1 MIGVIDYGAGNL
13 RSVCNSLKKLS
24 VDCHVVKAPSDLNK
38 IQTMI
43 FPGVGSFGDSSDQLK
58 KQSLFEPIREWI
70 INDRP
75 FLGICIG
82 FQMLFDSSEESPG
95 SEGLG
100 IIPGKVIKFS
110 EQKNLKVP
118 HMGWN
123 EVQIKNL
130 DDPVWQKI
138 DDLTHFYFVHSYF
151 PKPNNPEVSSS
162 TTGYGVDFTSSI
174 RFGNI
179 FGTQF
184 HPEKSQKSGLRLIEN
199 FLKST

>member
-38 IQTMI
+38 IETMI

-58 KQSLFEPIREWI
+58 KQLLFEPIREWI

-130 DDPVWQKI
+130 NDPVWQKI

-151 PKPNNPEVSSS
+151 PKPDNPEVSSS
-162 TTGYGVDFTSSI
+162 TTGYGEDFTSSI

-184 HPEKSQKSGLRLIEN
+184 HPEKSQKSGLRLIDN

>member
-38 IQTMI
+38 IETMI

>member
-1 MIGVIDYGAGNL
+1 
-13 RSVCNSLKKLS
+13 
-24 VDCHVVKAPSDLNK
+24 
-38 IQTMI
+38 MI

-110 EQKNLKVP
+110 EQTNLKVP

-123 EVQIKNL
+123 KVQIKNL
-130 DDPVWQKI
+130 NDPVWQKI

-151 PKPNNPEVSSS
+151 PKPDNPEVSSS
-162 TTGYGVDFTSSI
+162 TTGYGAVSYTHLTLPTSD
-174 RFGNI
+174 
-179 FGTQF
+179 
-184 HPEKSQKSGLRLIEN
+184 LV
-199 FLKST
+199 

>member
-110 EQKNLKVP
+110 EQTNLKVP

-123 EVQIKNL
+123 KVQIKNL
-130 DDPVWQKI
+130 NDPVWQKI

-151 PKPNNPEVSSS
+151 PKPDNPEVSSS

-174 RFGNI
+174 RYGNI

-184 HPEKSQKSGLRLIEN
+184 HPEKSQKSGLRLLEN

>member
-24 VDCHVVKAPSDLNK
+24 VDCHVVKVPSDLNK
-38 IQTMI
+38 IETMI

-110 EQKNLKVP
+110 EQTNLKVP

-123 EVQIKNL
+123 KVQIKNL
-130 DDPVWQKI
+130 NDPVWQKI

-151 PKPNNPEVSSS
+151 PKPDNPEVSSS

>member
-24 VDCHVVKAPSDLNK
+24 IDCHVVKAPSDLNK

-95 SEGLG
+95 YEGLG

-110 EQKNLKVP
+110 EQTNLKVP

-123 EVQIKNL
+123 KVCL
-130 DDPVWQKI
+130 
-138 DDLTHFYFVHSYF
+138 LY
-151 PKPNNPEVSSS
+151 
-162 TTGYGVDFTSSI
+162 TSDAAD
-174 RFGNI
+174 
-179 FGTQF
+179 
-184 HPEKSQKSGLRLIEN
+184 E
-199 FLKST
+199 